1 MCVCV
6 CVCVCVCACYSEK
19 LEKLTSNCGAGQM
32 LILSKF
38 SLSKHN
44 IYVDIYIAKL
54 HFSSILHCDM
64 FTMCLIV
71 SLCVKSS

>member
-1 MCVCV
+1 M
-6 CVCVCVCACYSEK
+6 CVCVCACYSEN

-44 IYVDIYIAKL
+44 IHVDIICIAKL

-71 SLCVKSS
+71 SSCVKSS